1 MPCFSSLFIYR
12 ASFMLQIDFDFASWM
27 TVLLR
32 YTFWSSTL
40 TLLICFEP
48 FVKHFRM
55 FDTCNDRKIYYQA
68 TEQ

>member
-1 MPCFSSLFIYR
+1 MI
-12 ASFMLQIDFDFASWM
+12 QIDFDFASWM